1 MESVTV
7 ASMCGRES
15 RAPVPLSQEEEGG
28 DGHVTEQHQK
38 EVHTLAQQVVLQ
50 YRVFF
55 ESQSSAQSY
64 VTQAADLSSIFSAS
78 YRSTYQ
84 PAIVVAAAM
93 AQITDSPTTQAPLI
107 SSSSS
112 SSSSNS
118 SNLGS
123 IVGGVLGAVAAIAI
137 IGGLF
142 YCCRMNKMKQK
153 SKEPIILGRASVNES
168 AAGLGTFGAS
178 QPRLTADTAIIARD
192 ANQVPGQPPLPI
204 MAHPDDQNFDRLRL
218 ERKGETVVV

>member
-1 MESVTV
+1 
-7 ASMCGRES
+7 
-15 RAPVPLSQEEEGG
+15 
-28 DGHVTEQHQK
+28 
-38 EVHTLAQQVVLQ
+38 
-50 YRVFF
+50 
-55 ESQSSAQSY
+55 
-64 VTQAADLSSIFSAS
+64 
-78 YRSTYQ
+78 
-84 PAIVVAAAM
+84 
-93 AQITDSPTTQAPLI
+93 
-107 SSSSS
+107 
-112 SSSSNS
+112 
-118 SNLGS
+118 
-123 IVGGVLGAVAAIAI
+123 VGGVLGAVAAIAI